1 MTLGEEVP
9 SAAST
14 PQHSGGAPLPTLDAD
29 VASLL
34 AVVRRLGPLTRA
46 EMTASTGWARV
57 TVTSRLE
64 RLLEVGLL
72 TVDDTVAGARG
83 RPAARYRVD
92 ARRAVLLVAD
102 VGAQGMRLARVDL
115 EGHVEATV
123 ESRADIGSG
132 PEEVLQVVR
141 AGLEALASSAA
152 GRPVWGAGISL
163 PGPVDFAAG
172 RVVSPPIMTGWDG
185 YPVRDTVSGWFGCPV
200 LVENDVNAIAV
211 GERAMAFPSLTD
223 LLVVKVGTG
232 VGCGIISAGEVMRGA
247 AGAAGDIG
255 HTWADVGDSEQ
266 APPDCRCGKR
276 GCVEAYVGGW
286 ALARDIGSALGRSV
300 TIDEVRQMLVSGD
313 PTAVRLVRDAGR
325 ILGGSLA
332 SAISLLNPSAV
343 VLSGQ
348 IAVDAGEHL
357 LAGLRERIYS
367 RALPLA
373 TRDLDISVSKLW
385 PDSGV
390 HGLARGV
397 GHLVLSRG

>member
-1 MTLGEEVP
+1 MDVAEE
-9 SAAST
+9 AS
-14 PQHSGGAPLPTLDAD
+14 PAGGAALPQLDAE
-29 VASLL
+29 VAALL
-34 AVVRRLGPLTRA
+34 AVLRRGGPLTRA
-46 EMTASTGWARV
+46 EMTAATGWARV

-72 TVDDTVAGARG
+72 TVDESVAGARG

-92 ARRAVLLVAD
+92 ARRAVHLVAD

-115 EGHVEATV
+115 EGRVEEAA
-123 ESRADIGSG
+123 SFRADIGSG
-132 PEEVLQVVR
+132 PDEVLTVVR
-141 AGLEALASSAA
+141 AGFEALAAAAA
-152 GRPVWGAGISL
+152 GRPVWGLGISL

-172 RVVSPPIMTGWDG
+172 RVVSPPIMTGWHG
-185 YPVRDTVSGWFGCPV
+185 YPVRDTLSSWFDCPV

-211 GERAMAFPSLTD
+211 GERALAFPTLDD

-232 VGCGIISAGEVMRGA
+232 VGCGIISGGEVMRGA

-255 HTWADVGDSEQ
+255 HTWADVGDSSQ
-266 APPDCRCGKR
+266 PPPDCRCGKR

-286 ALARDIGSALGRSV
+286 ALARDVGLALGRSV
-300 TIDEVRQMLVSGD
+300 TIDEVRELLVSGD

-325 ILGGSLA
+325 ILGASLA
-332 SAISLLNPSAV
+332 TAVSLLNPSAV

-357 LAGLRERIYS
+357 LAGLRERIYA

-373 TRDLDISVSKLW
+373 TRELDISVSTLW

-397 GHLVLSRG
+397 SHLVLSGS